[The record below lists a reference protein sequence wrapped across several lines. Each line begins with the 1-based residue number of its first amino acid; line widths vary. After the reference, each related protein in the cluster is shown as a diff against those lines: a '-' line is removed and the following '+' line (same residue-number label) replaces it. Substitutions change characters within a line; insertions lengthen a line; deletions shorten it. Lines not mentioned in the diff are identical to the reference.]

1 MDAFKRETVVGFTCY
16 DINSK
21 WVRNKH
27 RAKDAR
33 MIKRIAR
40 RNFRKKLKKV
50 LTNSNECDTI
60 IM

>member
-21 WVRNKH
+21 WVRSKH

-40 RNFRKKLKKV
+40 RNFKKYLNKV
-50 LTNSNECDTI
+50 LTNSNEYDTI